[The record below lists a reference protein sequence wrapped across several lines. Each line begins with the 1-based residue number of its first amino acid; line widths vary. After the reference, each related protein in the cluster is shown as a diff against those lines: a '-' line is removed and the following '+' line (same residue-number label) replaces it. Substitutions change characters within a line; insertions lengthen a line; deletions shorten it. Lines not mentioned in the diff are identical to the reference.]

1 MTRRLV
7 AWTASTAILIAVLLG
22 VLSATGLRFFTVSSP
37 SMGTV
42 APVGTLVV
50 AKAAASYAVGDIVTY
65 ERSGRSYTHRIVAT
79 DPDGSFIT
87 KGDLNSAVDALPVT
101 TDLIVGRAVWIAPG
115 LGWLFQALPW
125 LVIGGVAVYL
135 FSLWHRFD
143 HSWQWVVRISGWTL
157 VVTAVAVWLRPWVNL
172 VMLGSGPAESGGGAL
187 MHVVNSGL
195 FPLDVLGTRLVSGQ
209 DTVAHVTY
217 QDARGYYSL
226 TPTLA
231 LYWWQ
236 QLWLYLLCLVPTGL
250 AFLIR
255 KPAAAPPARAIET
268 EAIASEPEPLTP
280 TEQMRLRRRRTLTIA
295 AIALA
300 VLVSVALTVMSV
312 TSGAI
317 TAKVSNPAAKAGTRT
332 YFTCKE
338 AMSSTAVP
346 RPYLAWAMG
355 TTANTRTNQTDLSG
369 NGQTGRYSTSATTDT
384 SIGCLR
390 DTPAASVVFAGNKC
404 LYINANYSASTP
416 NTFSLEAWFRTSNTS
431 NGNIIVFG
439 DRTGVADPNHDRKI
453 YLDRDGRIVFGVYPN
468 AVKIVYTAA
477 GKNYADNAW
486 HHVVATLSSA
496 GQSLYVDGALAMT
509 NPSVTTAQDFAG
521 YWKVGC
527 GALGGWRNAATDESG
542 STANDYSGPTYFT
555 GQLQYAATYTVALTA
570 EQVREHYLAGVD

>member
-1 MTRRLV
+1 MTRRV
-7 AWTASTAILIAVLLG
+7 VIWTTSTAILIAVLLG
-22 VLSATGLRFFTVSSP
+22 ILTLTGLRFFTVSSP

-50 AKAAASYAVGDIVTY
+50 AKSAAPYAVGDIVTY

-79 DPDGSFIT
+79 NPDGSFVT
-87 KGDLNSAVDALPVT
+87 KGDLNSAADALPVT

-125 LVIGGVAVYL
+125 LAIGAVAVYL

-172 VMLGSGPAESGGGAL
+172 VMLASGPAETGGGAL

-255 KPAAAPPARAIET
+255 HPDTPAPTRAIE
-268 EAIASEPEPLTP
+268 ADVLAPEPEPLTP
-280 TEQMRLRRRRTLTIA
+280 AEEAGLRRRRVLTIIT
-295 AIALA
+295 IALA

-312 TSGAI
+312 TSGAL
-317 TAKVSNPAAKAGTRT
+317 TAKVSNPTAKAGTRT
-332 YFTCKE
+332 YFTCKN
-338 AMSSTAVP
+338 AMSATAVP
-346 RPYLAWAMG
+346 RPYLAWALG
-355 TTANTRTNQTDLSG
+355 TTATTTTNQTDLSG
-369 NGQTGRYSTSATTDT
+369 NTRTGRYSSAATTST

-390 DTPAASVVFAGNKC
+390 DTPAASVTFAGNKC
-404 LYINANYSASTP
+404 LYINANYAASTP
-416 NTFSLEAWFRTSNTS
+416 NTFSIEAWFRTSTTS
-431 NGNIIVFG
+431 NGNIVVFG

-453 YLDRDGRIVFGVYPN
+453 YLDKDGRIVFGVYPN

-486 HHVVATLSSA
+486 HHVVATLSSD
-496 GQSLYVDGALAMT
+496 GQSLYVDGSLAMA
-509 NPSVTTAQDFAG
+509 NPSVTTAQNFAG

-555 GQLQYAATYTVALTA
+555 GQLQYVATYTVALSA
-570 EQVREHYLAGVD
+570 AQVTEHYLAGVG

>member
-1 MTRRLV
+1 MTRRVVLW
-7 AWTASTAILIAVLLG
+7 AATTAILIAVLMG
-22 VLSATGLRFFTVSSP
+22 ALSGIGLRFFTVSSP
-37 SMGTV
+37 SMGMV

-50 AKAAASYAVGDIVTY
+50 AKSATSYGLGDIVTY
-65 ERSGRSYTHRIVAT
+65 ERGGRSYTHRIVAT
-79 DPDGSFIT
+79 NPDGSFVT
-87 KGDLNSAVDALPVT
+87 KGDLNSAADALPVT
-101 TDLIVGRAVWIAPG
+101 PELIVGRAVWIAPG

-125 LVIGGVAVYL
+125 LAIGAMVVYL

-143 HSWQWVVRISGWTL
+143 HSWQWVVRISGWSL
-157 VVTAVAVWLRPWVNL
+157 VITAVAVWLRPWVNL
-172 VMLGSGPAESGGGAL
+172 VMLASGPAETGGGAM

-231 LYWWQ
+231 LHWWQ
-236 QLWLYLLCLVPTGL
+236 QLWLYVLCLVPTGL

-255 KPAAAPPARAIET
+255 QPDTAPPARAIE
-268 EAIASEPEPLTP
+268 SEDAPAVPEFAPLTES
-280 TEQMRLRRRRTLTIA
+280 EQTALRRRRVLTLASIV
-295 AIALA
+295 LA
-300 VLVSVALTVMSV
+300 VLLSVALTVIGV
-312 TSGAI
+312 TSGALA
-317 TAKVSNPAAKAGTRT
+317 AKVNNNSNTAGTRT
-332 YFTCKE
+332 YFTCKS

-355 TTANTRTNQTDLSG
+355 TTANNQTDLSG
-369 NGQTGRYSTSATTDT
+369 NGRTGRFSTAATTST

-390 DTPAASVVFAGNKC
+390 DTPAASVTFAGNKC
-404 LYINANYSASTP
+404 LYINANYAASTP
-416 NTFSLEAWFRTSNTS
+416 NTFSIEAWFRTSRTS

-439 DRTGVADPNHDRKI
+439 DRTGTADSNHDRKI
-453 YLDRDGRIVFGVYPN
+453 YLDRDGRVVFGVYPD

-477 GKNYADNAW
+477 GKNYADNTW

-509 NPSVTTAQDFAG
+509 NPDVTTAQNFAG

-542 STANDYSGPTYFT
+542 GTNNDYSGPVYFT
-555 GQLQYAATYTVALTA
+555 GQLQYAAVYTAALTA
-570 EQVREHYLAGVD
+570 AQVEEHYLAGVD